1 MHEERLARVVTA
13 MNECCISQMAVCSPA
28 SVFYLTGVALP
39 PHGASAAIY
48 IDDDGNYSLF
58 TDSMSYCASIDG
70 AALFTCASK
79 NEWKTA
85 IASVVSTT
93 KPIGVDSLM
102 ASRFLVTLSEVCSAF
117 KFFDASLIMRN
128 VRMIKDA
135 DEIRTIRGSAYV
147 NDAAMEKLLE
157 YIRCGCSE
165 DEAARALTGIYKAL
179 GAEGCA
185 FEPTVAYGVNSAV
198 AHYTHGRTS
207 PDNACSIVLRTGSV
221 CGGYCAEV
229 ARTFFYKKFSVSQRD
244 LYETALAAT
253 VVGEAAVRPGVRFC
267 DVYNAVR
274 AVVMSSGYG
283 DSMSP
288 CIGYS
293 VGLEIGE
300 GGDISMTNKD
310 VIRPGMVL
318 SVGPRIAYG
327 AAYGAMVRD
336 TVLVTP
342 DGHETLS
349 QGGRALRVIG

>member
-1 MHEERLARVVTA
+1 MNKERLAKVAAA
-13 MNECCISQMAVCSPA
+13 MNEHGISRMAVCNPA
-28 SVFYLTGVALP
+28 SVFYLTGAALP
-39 PHGASAAIY
+39 DGAEAALY
-48 IDDDGNYSLF
+48 ISDNGDCSLF
-58 TDSMSYCASIDG
+58 TDNMPYCSSVGG
-70 AALFTCASK
+70 AALFPCASK
-79 NEWKTA
+79 DEWRRA
-85 IASVVSTT
+85 VSSVVDACRTL
-93 KPIGVDSLM
+93 GVDSLLP
-102 ASRFLVTLSEVCSAF
+102 SRFLVALNEVYSNL
-117 KFFDASLIMRN
+117 KFSDVSWIMRG
-128 VRMIKDA
+128 VRMIKDY
-135 DEIRTIRGSAYV
+135 DEIRMIRESARL
-147 NDAAMEKLLE
+147 NDAAIEKLLE
-157 YIRCGCSE
+157 YIRGGCSE
-165 DEAARALTGIYKAL
+165 DEAARALTGIYKTL
-179 GAEGCA
+179 GADGCA
-185 FEPTVAYGVNSAV
+185 FETTVAYGVNSAV

-207 PDNACSIVLRTGSV
+207 PDDACSIVLRTGSV
-221 CGGYCAEV
+221 CGGYCAEA

-288 CIGYS
+288 CVGYS

-300 GGDISMTNKD
+300 GGDISMTNRD

-349 QGGRALRVIG
+349 QGSRALRVIG